1 MFFDG
6 KVSSGRNVSLSGKK
20 TKTDTKDLVERARK
34 EREQR
39 EILKQK
45 NVAAVVIQSKIRR
58 FLTGIKYSRIF
69 AQEFDKKV
77 EDINKIR
84 TVLKLQGVTFNVPT
98 SILSTLLLYLNFIL
112 SKNNDSKR
120 LFIMQQF
127 LLDSLATQD
136 FNYLSLCSSDLF
148 RDVSSFRLLRFL
160 QSTIILLSFNSLDA
174 TIQEASVTLL
184 TRILL
189 NDANSATLQST
200 LSLSLVDD
208 AAYSLRNFI
217 QSTPGFEFD
226 LGDRVFVSV
235 LVRII
240 KSALTGEKVA
250 TTKNFHK
257 AINCL
262 FLHLFTL
269 SKTLVSYAALD
280 PLIQVVVAMEISVA
294 ELTKNL
300 FTPTNSISRY
310 SLAARLQQNSNEKLN
325 FLSNISLLLLRKR
338 KNIGDTSSNDS
349 ILFQSDWIQLIED
362 VIFNF
367 QVPNQKSSGYYPL
380 ASALR
385 SFEYGPPSFPDVAV
399 KMDVDNEDPKKLE
412 EETSFLVSEATLTEF
427 ISDYILLE
435 GGKKLELHNHFLI
448 HSLQKKEFRQ
458 PLWNLSQLSD
468 SVRPILQVLTN
479 NDFVSNVID
488 SITPINFTEENH
500 GIIRNMFSL
509 LRIYTMILTNCSIDL
524 PYSELSSSSS
534 SATIN
539 LNSLT
544 TRYSTLKFQLLNTLA
559 FSHNQHDSSFVLRLW
574 SLITGSLQNYINK
587 FINYDETTFIN
598 DNEVKRFVESLQL
611 TPIFFY
617 QSIQSLLYL
626 FGQTFYHQLSA
637 VDDEE
642 FLKSS
647 SSPNDS
653 MIQTISSA
661 LQQEKTI
668 FPVSELSLLVGLLK
682 QLMWKFYWNEP
693 ILDTNITTTFMH
705 PKPSLLK
712 YDVLMKY
719 STLTALTCLFN
730 HICVRNERRSF
741 LGVTDWQWLA
751 LQSGDFALVDP
762 SSDAYAARERRYQ
775 GGEDSS
781 HQNHLDLAA
790 EGDFY
795 VRNSNVKMVLF
806 FIPQVI
812 PFKQRVALFQS
823 LVEYDKINYYHSL
836 GSGMNPFAMGLGLQY
851 NIRANIRRG
860 DHLIED
866 AVKELNNV
874 PGYKLKGKIQIEF
887 ISEQGYQEAGI
898 DGGGIF
904 KEFMDLFAKFTFD
917 PSFGLFLSTSEQ
929 QLTINPNAQLAL
941 GEGYSNLYYF
951 VGKMLGKALY
961 EKLLFQSEFSLGFLN
976 LLLGRV
982 NEIDDLYHY
991 DVQVY
996 RSLMDLKRRAAKGED
1011 ISLLDLYFEVT
1022 RQFYGQVY
1030 NQELIPNGS
1039 KTKVTNHNVL
1049 QYIHRYAHY
1058 QQNLSVSNQCKALI
1072 RGFRELIPIPWIRMF
1087 NTRELQLLI
1096 NGETRKIDLN
1106 DLKLNTNYSSGFHE
1120 SQPYI
1125 QGFWEIIDNMSFD
1138 DQKNFLKF
1146 VTSCVRQ
1153 PLLGF
1158 KELNPKFCIQ
1168 KVSQYANIPLGSDHS
1183 NNPQTIGIVPRLPSA
1198 ATCMNLLKLPQYD
1211 SIEILKEKLLYA
1223 IRSNSGFELS

>member
-20 TKTDTKDLVERARK
+20 TKTDTKDLVEKARK

-45 NVAAVVIQSKIRR
+45 NVAAVIIQSKIRR
-58 FLTGIKYSRIF
+58 FLTGIRYSRIF

-98 SILSTLLLYLNFIL
+98 SILSTLLSYLNFIL
-112 SKNNDSKR
+112 SKKNDTKR
-120 LFIMQQF
+120 LFIMEQF
-127 LLDSLATQD
+127 LFDSLTTQD

-160 QSTIILLSFNSLDA
+160 QSTIILLSSNSLDV

-189 NDANSATLQST
+189 NDANPATLQST

-208 AAYSLRNFI
+208 AAYSLRKFI
-217 QSTPGFEFD
+217 QSTPRFEFNPND
-226 LGDRVFVSV
+226 EVFVGV

-250 TTKNFHK
+250 ITKIFHK
-257 AINCL
+257 AINCV

-280 PLIQVVVAMEISVA
+280 PLIQVLITIEISVT

-300 FTPTNSISRY
+300 FSSTNSITRY
-310 SLAARLQQNSNEKLN
+310 SLVAGLQQNSNEKLN

-338 KNIGDTSSNDS
+338 KTIGTSSASSSNDS

-367 QVPNQKSSGYYPL
+367 QVPSQDKSIKGLSKSSGYYPL

-399 KMDVDNEDPKKLE
+399 KMDIDNEDPKKLE
-412 EETSFLVSEATLTEF
+412 EEQTSFLVSEATLSEF

-448 HSLQKKEFRQ
+448 HSLQKKESHQ

-468 SVRPILQVLTN
+468 SIQPILQVLTN
-479 NDFVSNVID
+479 NDFVSSVID
-488 SITPINFTEENH
+488 SVIPINFTEENH

-524 PYSELSSSSS
+524 PDSELSSSSS

-544 TRYSTLKFQLLNTLA
+544 TRYSTIKFQLLNTLA
-559 FSHNQHDSSFVLRLW
+559 FSHNHHDSSFVLRLW

-587 FINYDETTFIN
+587 FINYDEATFIN
-598 DNEVKRFVESLQL
+598 DNEVKRFVEILQL
-611 TPIFFY
+611 SPIFFY

-647 SSPNDS
+647 SSSNDS
-653 MIQTISSA
+653 MIQTISST

-668 FPVSELSLLVGLLK
+668 FPVSELSLLVVLLK

-741 LGVTDWQWLA
+741 LGVNDWQWLA

-775 GGEDSS
+775 GGGEDSS

-961 EKLLFQSEFSLGFLN
+961 EVSHQSIISSIHLSYLF
-976 LLLGRV
+976 
-982 NEIDDLYHY
+982 
-991 DVQVY
+991 
-996 RSLMDLKRRAAKGED
+996 
-1011 ISLLDLYFEVT
+1011 
-1022 RQFYGQVY
+1022 
-1030 NQELIPNGS
+1030 
-1039 KTKVTNHNVL
+1039 
-1049 QYIHRYAHY
+1049 
-1058 QQNLSVSNQCKALI
+1058 SVFI
-1072 RGFRELIPIPWIRMF
+1072 
-1087 NTRELQLLI
+1087 
-1096 NGETRKIDLN
+1096 
-1106 DLKLNTNYSSGFHE
+1106 
-1120 SQPYI
+1120 
-1125 QGFWEIIDNMSFD
+1125 EII
-1138 DQKNFLKF
+1138 
-1146 VTSCVRQ
+1146 
-1153 PLLGF
+1153 
-1158 KELNPKFCIQ
+1158 
-1168 KVSQYANIPLGSDHS
+1168 VSIRVL
-1183 NNPQTIGIVPRLPSA
+1183 TWIFE
-1198 ATCMNLLKLPQYD
+1198 
-1211 SIEILKEKLLYA
+1211 SI
-1223 IRSNSGFELS
+1223 IRKSE